1 MAGVKA
7 EQAGIVGRWF
17 GRSSARA
24 VEAESDGALLRRAKR
39 GDEAACREL
48 LDRHGARLMGVV
60 QKAHHDLGQTEDV
73 VQETFVRAIQ
83 EADRLRSDGAV
94 FPWLVRIAL
103 NVAVDL
109 RRRTQ
114 RETVTDELP
123 EMTTSIESSADRR
136 MERVE
141 DADRVNRALAR
152 LKPRA
157 RELLVLRYFAGM
169 SVAELA
175 EVFDKSDVAV
185 RKDLQRARDQL
196 RRHLVQ
202 WFSAEGIA

>member
-1 MAGVKA
+1 MLAVQA
-7 EQAGIVGRWF
+7 EA
-17 GRSSARA
+17 
-24 VEAESDGALLRRAKR
+24 DGALLRRAKK

-48 LDRHGARLMGVV
+48 LDRHGGRLMGVV
-60 QKAHHDLGQTEDV
+60 QKAHRDLDQTEDI

-83 EADRLRSDGAV
+83 EADRLRSDGAL

-114 RETVTDELP
+114 RETVTDQLP
-123 EMTTSIESSADRR
+123 EMCTSVEAGADHHIQ
-136 MERVE
+136 RVE
-141 DADRVNRALAR
+141 DANRVNRALAR

-175 EVFDKSDVAV
+175 EVFDKSDVAI
-185 RKDLQRARDQL
+185 RKELQRARDQL
-196 RRHLVQ
+196 RRQLVA
-202 WFSAEGIA
+202 WFGTEEVA

>member
-1 MAGVKA
+1 MAGAKA
-7 EQAGIVGRWF
+7 EQVRIVGRWF
-17 GRSSARA
+17 GRSSAQA
-24 VEAESDGALLRRAKR
+24 VEAEADGALLRRAKR

-48 LDRHGARLMGVV
+48 LDRHGGRLMGVV

-83 EADRLRSDGAV
+83 QADRLRSDGAF

-123 EMTTSIESSADRR
+123 EMTTSVESGADHR

-141 DADRVNRALAR
+141 DADRVNRALER
-152 LKPRA
+152 LKPRS

-175 EVFDKSDVAV
+175 EVFDKSDVAI
-185 RKDLQRARDQL
+185 RKELQRSRDQL
-196 RRHLVQ
+196 RRQLVQ
-202 WFSAEGIA
+202 WFGAEEVA

>member
-1 MAGVKA
+1 MAEAKA
-7 EQAGIVGRWF
+7 GQVGIVGRWF
-17 GRSSARA
+17 GRASARA
-24 VEAESDGALLRRAKR
+24 VQAEADGALLRRAKR

-48 LDRHGARLMGVV
+48 LDRHGGRLMGVV

-83 EADRLRSDGAV
+83 EADRLRSDGAF

-109 RRRTQ
+109 RRRTH
-114 RETVTDELP
+114 RETVTDQLP
-123 EMTTSIESSADRR
+123 EMPTEIEQRADLHL
-136 MERVE
+136 ERVE

-175 EVFDKSDVAV
+175 QVFDKSDVAI
-185 RKDLQRARDQL
+185 RKELQRARDQL
-196 RRHLVQ
+196 RRYLVE
-202 WFSAEGIA
+202 WLGSEEVA